1 MPVPEGVITSTET
14 WKLVPEEPAPAK
26 PTKAKKVVAEPVEEE
41 LPGEP
46 DAIQ

>member
-26 PTKAKKVVAEPVEEE
+26 TTKAKKPVEEVVPE
-41 LPGEP
+41 VSNEV
-46 DAIQ
+46 AE

>member
-26 PTKAKKVVAEPVEEE
+26 TTKAKKPVEEVVPE
-41 LPGEP
+41 QADDL
-46 DAIQ
+46 Q